1 MWFGENIKQSID
13 DLRLHHQ
20 LSPMVLNAEQKY
32 PPVSDGISFQLTLNK
47 LDLHFILNWQAIISD
62 LKNKGHSITTGFYQT
77 LAHGVSVGKDR
88 FTYANADYRSGG
100 DNAGF

>member
-47 LDLHFILNWQAIISD
+47 LDLHFILN
-62 LKNKGHSITTGFYQT
+62 
-77 LAHGVSVGKDR
+77 
-88 FTYANADYRSGG
+88 
-100 DNAGF
+100 